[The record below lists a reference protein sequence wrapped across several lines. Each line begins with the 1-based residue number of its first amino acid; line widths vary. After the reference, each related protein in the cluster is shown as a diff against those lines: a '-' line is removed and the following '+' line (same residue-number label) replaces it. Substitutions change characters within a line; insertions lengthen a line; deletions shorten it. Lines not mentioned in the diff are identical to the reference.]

1 MFIRNPMPEQL
12 DPALVA
18 ALGTLG
24 TSTLGHM
31 RDHGFPRGL
40 SPVRRPL
47 RFVGTAVTVRI
58 PHLDSTAVHVAADS
72 LRPGDVIVVEQNGDE
87 NRSCFGG
94 MVSHTAHARGAV
106 GAVIEGC
113 INDIDDLDG
122 LGFPVFSRGISSLT
136 TRIAGIEGAINVP
149 VTIGGAII
157 NPGDA
162 IMADSDGIAVISPD
176 EAWEIV
182 AKLRAKEEREG
193 PLKLKISAGDQLSNW
208 TRAREVFEANEVP
221 AVRV

>member
-18 ALGTLG
+18 ALGKLG

-31 RDHGFPRGL
+31 RDYGFPRGL

-72 LRPGDVIVVEQNGDE
+72 LRPGDVIVVAQNGE
-87 NRSCFGG
+87 MNRSCFGG

-113 INDIDDLDG
+113 INDIDDLDN

-149 VTIGGAII
+149 VTVGGAII
-157 NPGDA
+157 NPGDV

-176 EAWEIV
+176 EAWEIE
-182 AKLRAKEEREG
+182 ARLRTKEEREG
-193 PLKLKISAGDQLSNW
+193 PLKLKISSGGHLSDW
-208 TRAREVFEANEVP
+208 TRAREAFEANEIP
-221 AVRV
+221 ALSV